1 MTLHRFSTAIALR
14 VLLSWFCFDY
24 LGERLLEPA
33 KIPVSLPR
41 LISAGV
47 FLSFNMNDTSCHAY
61 CQDVSFMNFT
71 SMIEDNQQ
79 EQEKSPLRLLRE
91 EAGLTRPQVKQIIG
105 VSERRQAD
113 WESGKA
119 MPSAE
124 NIASL
129 CRLYKVSLKTMFKS
143 LGIDVSSIPNDE

>member
-1 MTLHRFSTAIALR
+1 
-14 VLLSWFCFDY
+14 
-24 LGERLLEPA
+24 
-33 KIPVSLPR
+33 
-41 LISAGV
+41 
-47 FLSFNMNDTSCHAY
+47 
-61 CQDVSFMNFT
+61 MNFT

-143 LGIDVSSIPNDE
+143 LGIDVSGIPNDE

>member
-1 MTLHRFSTAIALR
+1 
-14 VLLSWFCFDY
+14 
-24 LGERLLEPA
+24 
-33 KIPVSLPR
+33 
-41 LISAGV
+41 
-47 FLSFNMNDTSCHAY
+47 
-61 CQDVSFMNFT
+61 MNFT

>member
-1 MTLHRFSTAIALR
+1 
-14 VLLSWFCFDY
+14 
-24 LGERLLEPA
+24 
-33 KIPVSLPR
+33 
-41 LISAGV
+41 
-47 FLSFNMNDTSCHAY
+47 
-61 CQDVSFMNFT
+61 
-71 SMIEDNQQ
+71 MIEDNQQ